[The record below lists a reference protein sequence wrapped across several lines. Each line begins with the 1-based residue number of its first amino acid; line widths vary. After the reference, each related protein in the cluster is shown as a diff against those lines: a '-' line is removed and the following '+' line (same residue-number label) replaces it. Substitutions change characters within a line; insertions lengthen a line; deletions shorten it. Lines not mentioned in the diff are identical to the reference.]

1 MQLNDQL
8 KLVKYKLDNIN
19 ELHSKLADQGRLS
32 TIEMDLLLRNMMEV
46 YEFYHILKME
56 KVLWQQ
62 ADPGVYEHR
71 DDLTEGEN
79 DVAATPIAA
88 EEEESVVEEGEESVV
103 EEEVSEIEESA
114 PEEEMTSPEP
124 EPEKISV
131 VERVTMSTMSLFS
144 DAAPEVIVPSQKV
157 TTQPEVEMKEQVVEE
172 EIAATPDQAEA
183 PVTWEIEEEEESITP
198 AAIEQQPV
206 LASAPENTDTA
217 IEEPEPEV
225 LVATA
230 RQEPVAPT
238 RSSNKPELPIE
249 THIAINDKFVYIRE
263 LFGGDFDT
271 YEQTILEINNLHS
284 RSEALDYLSRNVAER
299 FDWLEKE
306 EIANEFYALLQKH
319 FDF

>member
-71 DDLTEGEN
+71 DDLTGGE
-79 DVAATPIAA
+79 DDIAAGPIAE
-88 EEEESVVEEGEESVV
+88 EEEESVVEEEIPTMKED
-103 EEEVSEIEESA
+103 EPIEEII
-114 PEEEMTSPEP
+114 SPEP
-124 EPEKISV
+124 EPEKTRI
-131 VERVTMSTMSLFS
+131 VERVTMSTMSLFG
-144 DAAPEVIVPSQKV
+144 DPAPEATPSFEATPDAEAV
-157 TTQPEVEMKEQVVEE
+157 LEVKAAEE
-172 EIAATPDQAEA
+172 EITATPDIEET
-183 PVTWEIEEEEESITP
+183 PVTWEMEEEEYEAP
-198 AAIEQQPV
+198 AVVEPEQPF
-206 LASAPENTDTA
+206 LASAPENEEIFID
-217 IEEPEPEV
+217 EPEPEV
-225 LVATA
+225 MVATA
-230 RQEPVAPT
+230 RQEPAAPV

-271 YEQTILEINNLHS
+271 YEQTIFEINNLHS